1 MKPPELLETQRLL
14 LRVPILD
21 DTNAVFRKYAQDA
34 EVTKYLVWRPHEN
47 IDETREFMQRCVQ
60 CWEDESAFPWVIIRK
75 SDNELLGMIEMRI
88 DGFRADFGYVI
99 ARQYWGNGYVP
110 EVAKT
115 VIEWTLK
122 QESIFRVWVVCD
134 LENPASARVM
144 EKIGMQKEGILR
156 RFVLHPNISSEP
168 RDCYCYSIVK

>member
-99 ARQYWGNGYVP
+99 ARQYWGNG
-110 EVAKT
+110 
-115 VIEWTLK
+115 
-122 QESIFRVWVVCD
+122 
-134 LENPASARVM
+134 
-144 EKIGMQKEGILR
+144 
-156 RFVLHPNISSEP
+156 
-168 RDCYCYSIVK
+168 